1 MGVSRMPDPSLQI
14 RRAKVTEARDIERV
28 LKQAY
33 EQYRGKIE
41 PPLQALSAR
50 ASQIVKEIRTPN
62 RGYLVALLDGQLV
75 GTLRYRKTR
84 QDGRRVL
91 CLSRLAVDPGARRR
105 GIGRRLMQEAESL
118 ARQWGITELRGN
130 VRAALSTLLDYY
142 ASMGYRALG
151 RRSKPGYP
159 RYLIVI
165 GKRLDDHG
173 K

>member
-1 MGVSRMPDPSLQI
+1 MPDPSLHI
-14 RRAKVTEARDIERV
+14 RRARVTEARDIERV
-28 LKQAY
+28 LKLAY

-50 ASQIVKEIRTPN
+50 ASQIAREMRMPN

-75 GTLRYRKTR
+75 GTLRYRKSR
-84 QDGRRVL
+84 HGGRRVL
-91 CLSRLAVDPGARRR
+91 RLSRLAVDPRARRN

-118 ARQWGITELRGN
+118 ALQWGADELRGN

-142 ASMGYRALG
+142 ASMGYRAVG

-159 RYLIVI
+159 RYLII
-165 GKRLDDHG
+165 ISKRLGEDSQG